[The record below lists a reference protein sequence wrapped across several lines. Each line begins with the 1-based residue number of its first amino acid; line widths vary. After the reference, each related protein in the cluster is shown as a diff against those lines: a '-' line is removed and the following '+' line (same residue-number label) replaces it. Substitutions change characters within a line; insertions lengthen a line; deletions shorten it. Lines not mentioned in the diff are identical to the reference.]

1 MQQIYKDI
9 DNLSQEFDNCSKFL
23 IAIGDETR
31 QHMLIEMMK
40 MRKCQ
45 GVRVGEITTKTNLS
59 RPAVSHHLAIMKD
72 AGIVKMRKEGTMN
85 FYYLDIEA
93 KTINQLMNLFNHAS
107 EILSNLKE
115 MRKDIEEE

>member
-1 MQQIYKDI
+1 
-9 DNLSQEFDNCSKFL
+9 
-23 IAIGDETR
+23 
-31 QHMLIEMMK
+31 MMK

-45 GVRVGEITTKTNLS
+45 GVRVGEITEKTNLS
-59 RPAVSHHLAIMKD
+59 RSAVSNHLAIMKD

>member
-40 MRKCQ
+40 MRKFQ
-45 GVRVGEITTKTNLS
+45 GVRVGEITEKTNLS

-72 AGIVKMRKEGTMN
+72 AGIVNMRKEGTMN

>member
-1 MQQIYKDI
+1 MRQIYKDI

-45 GVRVGEITTKTNLS
+45 GVRVGEITKKTNLS
-59 RPAVSHHLAIMKD
+59 KPAVSHHLAIMKD

>member
-1 MQQIYKDI
+1 MSDIYEEAENISK
-9 DNLSQEFDNCSKFL
+9 EFGKCSKFL

-40 MRKCQ
+40 MKKCR
-45 GVRVGEITTKTNLS
+45 GVRVGEITKKTNLS

-85 FYYLDIEA
+85 FYYLDVEA
-93 KTINQLMNLFNHAS
+93 KTIRKLI
-107 EILSNLKE
+107 ETLSHVESVLVTLKD
-115 MRKDIEEE
+115 MRKDIEE

>member
-1 MQQIYKDI
+1 
-9 DNLSQEFDNCSKFL
+9 
-23 IAIGDETR
+23 
-31 QHMLIEMMK
+31 MLIEMMK
-40 MRKCQ
+40 MRKFQ
-45 GVRVGEITTKTNLS
+45 GVRVGEITEKTNLS

>member
-40 MRKCQ
+40 MRKFQ
-45 GVRVGEITTKTNLS
+45 GVRVGEITEKTNLS

>member
-40 MRKCQ
+40 MRKFQ
-45 GVRVGEITTKTNLS
+45 GVRVGEITEKTNLS

-85 FYYLDIEA
+85 FYYLNIEA

>member
-1 MQQIYKDI
+1 
-9 DNLSQEFDNCSKFL
+9 
-23 IAIGDETR
+23 
-31 QHMLIEMMK
+31 MLIEMMK

-45 GVRVGEITTKTNLS
+45 GVRVGEITKKTNLS
-59 RPAVSHHLAIMKD
+59 KPAVSHHLAIMKD